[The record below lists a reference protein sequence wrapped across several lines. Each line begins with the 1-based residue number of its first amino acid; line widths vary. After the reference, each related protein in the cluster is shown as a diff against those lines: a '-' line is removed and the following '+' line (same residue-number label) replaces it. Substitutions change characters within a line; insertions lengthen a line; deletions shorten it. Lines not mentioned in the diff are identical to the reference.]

1 MMMKSICSDF
11 MKDIIMNNNDFST
24 GGLEN
29 TTLAY
34 LPKIRS
40 SSYLLYLFLLLGI
53 VGGLASLPFIYTDI
67 SVKTTGIIRPVTER
81 TEVKPVISGIIDTL
95 FYKEGDKVEKDAV
108 ILRLKDPNTKGKK
121 ILNAFEIKQREEF
134 IHDLQTLTAST
145 TPKDGFVSPLYQEQY
160 SKFLHQKEEQELLL
174 KKANREVDMNTP
186 LARDKIISSKEF
198 FDIQNNQERISSTY
212 KAFLREQQT
221 NWQQD
226 LARYRL
232 ELSQYQQQLQQVNT
246 DATYYEVKA
255 PISGILQ
262 GINTRYAGGLLQ
274 ANETLCTISPEG
286 TLIGECYV
294 QTKDIGLLKL
304 GQSTHYQ
311 IEAYN
316 YNYFGMLSGKIIAI
330 DNDFTVV
337 NNTPVIKIRCSFD
350 SIQLHLKNGFTGHL
364 TKGLNFQ
371 ASFIVARRS
380 LWQLL
385 FDKMDDW
392 LNPSAPLKT
401 SA

>member
-1 MMMKSICSDF
+1 MI
-11 MKDIIMNNNDFST
+11 FST
-24 GGLEN
+24 ELLEN

-34 LPKIRS
+34 LPKIKS
-40 SSYLLYLFLLLGI
+40 ISYLPYIFLLLGI
-53 VGGLASLPFIYTDI
+53 AGALVSLPFIHTDI
-67 SVKTTGIIRPVTER
+67 SVKATGIIRPVTER
-81 TEVKPVISGIIDTL
+81 TEIKPVISGIIDSI
-95 FYKEGDKVEKDAV
+95 FFKEGAPIKKEAV
-108 ILRLKDPNTKGKK
+108 ILRFKDLNTKSKK
-121 ILNAFEIKQREEF
+121 ILNNFEITQREQF
-134 IHDLQTLTAST
+134 IHDLEMLTVSSSDISKKMAEGEEAID
-145 TPKDGFVSPLYQEQY
+145 KILLSPLYIAQ
-160 SKFLHQKEEQELLL
+160 FNRFVHQKREQELLL
-174 KKANREVDMNTP
+174 NKATREVDMNTP
-186 LARDKIISSKEF
+186 LARDKVISSKEF

-232 ELSQYQQQLQQVNT
+232 ELLQYQQQLQQVST

-255 PISGILQ
+255 PTSGILQ